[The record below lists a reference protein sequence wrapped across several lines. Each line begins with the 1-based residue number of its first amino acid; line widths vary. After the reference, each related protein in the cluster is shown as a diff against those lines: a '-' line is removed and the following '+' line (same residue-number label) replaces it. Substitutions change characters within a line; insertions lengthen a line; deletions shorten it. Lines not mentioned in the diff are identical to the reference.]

1 MRKLLYFISLSVLFI
16 SCNDGDIIDFELGFD
31 DIETVKS
38 CGDLVLYKIKEE
50 PFESLSLQLN
60 TSLESLINDYDN
72 SDGISTFQ
80 LSDSNTSFIYR
91 SYAEPYSSE
100 VANNL
105 FCNDVPPNVSII
117 TDAESQEGVV
127 IVTTSLVE
135 DDNDGIP
142 AELEDL
148 NGNGNLDD
156 DDTDGDG
163 IPTSLADDDDG
174 SNVLTA
180 DERPNYSAQTGL
192 EDALNTDAEFE
203 NGDAIPDY
211 LDPDDD
217 ADGVLTIDEENES
230 QDQNPLNDISEPGN
244 GPDFRNPNVN
254 TLQPATAYRIHNI
267 RQNYAIQISVSNFS
281 LPELT
286 QQNLDFGTMAIT
298 TSPCP
303 CVRQVEIDFN

>member
-1 MRKLLYFISLSVLFI
+1 MRKLLYFLSLFVLLQ

-31 DIETVKS
+31 DIEQIKS

-72 SDGISTFQ
+72 SDGITTFQ
-80 LSDSNTSFIYR
+80 LSDSNNSFIYR

-100 VANNL
+100 IANKL
-105 FCNDVPPNVSII
+105 FCNDVPTNVTII
-117 TDAESQEGVV
+117 KDAESQEG
-127 IVTTSLVE
+127 IVTVTVSLIE

-163 IPTSLADDDDG
+163 IPNYLDEDDDG
-174 SNVLTA
+174 DNVLTA
-180 DERPNYSAQTGL
+180 NESPNYSAQTGL
-192 EDALNTDAEFE
+192 GEALNTDAEFE

-217 ADGVLTIDEENES
+217 ADGVPTIDEENES

-254 TLQPATAYRIHNI
+254 TLQPATAYRVHTI
-267 RQNYAIQISVSNFS
+267 RQNYSIQISVGNFS

-286 QQNLDFGTMAIT
+286 QQNLDFGTMAI
-298 TSPCP
+298 SSNPCP
-303 CVRQVEIDFN
+303 CIREVELDFN